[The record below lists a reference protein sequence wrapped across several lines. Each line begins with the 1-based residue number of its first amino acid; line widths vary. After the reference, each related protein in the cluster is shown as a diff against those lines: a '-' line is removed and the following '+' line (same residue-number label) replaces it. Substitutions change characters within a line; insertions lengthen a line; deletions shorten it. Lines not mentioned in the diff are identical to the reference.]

1 MVRVLLNG
9 KSKLTDQIQ
18 TYLRQ
23 WRMSVQ
29 RLPGVPLDFIL
40 HSRCT
45 CDVIILTC
53 ADRGE
58 ERLCP
63 GASVISQD
71 MAPVLLVGER
81 PRQCA
86 CQVDSWSYLPELGPD
101 GISLRQAIDACLAG
115 VRKSY
120 QAQDDRHGYHQYAQF
135 MNHELRTPI
144 TATSTA
150 LEILAQELARLG
162 DERLLGFANIG
173 LRNVQ
178 RLMQT
183 ITWSEGFLA
192 SRSQILQPNWCE
204 WRVGELMQRV
214 TSEACAREELAV
226 TYADGTADC
235 MVVSDANLFGTAV
248 MQVFHALRY
257 SAHGLP
263 LHLLVQVTLDSGGH
277 GMPSAGDPDSLELIY
292 RPTRTAGEETGPGRV
307 ARSSLIQ
314 RGDRAGEEFLRL
326 VDFTVSQPILEL
338 FQAVL
343 TANAAPQPH
352 EPWVTFTL
360 PLRPAHL
367 PGSRAKPRSVAFCT

>member
-9 KSKLTDQIQ
+9 KSKLTDRIQ

-45 CDVIILTC
+45 CDMIILTC

-58 ERLCP
+58 ERFCP

-71 MAPVLLVGER
+71 MAPILLVGER
-81 PRQCA
+81 PRRCN
-86 CQVDSWSYLPELGPD
+86 CQLNSWSYLPEIGPD
-101 GISLRQAIDACLAG
+101 GISLRRAIDACLAG
-115 VRKSY
+115 VRESPGE
-120 QAQDDRHGYHQYAQF
+120 QDDRHGYHQYAQF

-204 WRVGELMQRV
+204 WRVAELMQRI
-214 TSEACAREELAV
+214 TSEACARGELAV
-226 TYADGTADC
+226 AYADGSADC
-235 MVVSDANLFGTAV
+235 MVVSDANLFGTVV

-263 LHLLVQVTLDSGGH
+263 LHLLVQLTLASDGH
-277 GMPSAGDPDSLELIY
+277 GSPSAGDPDSLELVY
-292 RPTRTAGEETGPGRV
+292 RPARTAGEDCGPGRV
-307 ARSSLIQ
+307 ARSSLVQ
-314 RGDRAGEEFLRL
+314 RGDRAGEELLRL
-326 VDFTVSQPILEL
+326 VDFTVSRPILEL

-343 TANAAPQPH
+343 TANAAPRPH

-360 PLRPAHL
+360 PLRRTHL
-367 PGSRAKPRSVAFCT
+367 PDTPGKPPSVAICS